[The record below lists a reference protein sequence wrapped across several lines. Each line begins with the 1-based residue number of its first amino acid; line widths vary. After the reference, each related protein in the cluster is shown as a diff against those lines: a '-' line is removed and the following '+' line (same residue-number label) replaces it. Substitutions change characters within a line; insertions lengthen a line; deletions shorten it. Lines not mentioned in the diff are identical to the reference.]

1 MVNVVCIVVLK
12 IIHKGPGPLP
22 RRTAAPSAEERDK
35 RSAALLSRLAAEPEG
50 YAECYPG
57 LREMDDAIDDSDDE
71 VDYTKMDAGNKKG
84 PIGKLFLL
92 LKYKNRLTTY
102 NT

>member
-1 MVNVVCIVVLK
+1 MNKSLVYVL
-12 IIHKGPGPLP
+12 GPGPLP
-22 RRTAAPSAEERDK
+22 RRQLPGTAEERDK

-84 PIGKLFLL
+84 PIGKIIL
-92 LKYKNRLTTY
+92 YTY
-102 NT
+102 NDNK

>member
-1 MVNVVCIVVLK
+1 MNVSPLSS
-12 IIHKGPGPLP
+12 PGPAVSARKQVP
-22 RRTAAPSAEERDK
+22 AAPA

-71 VDYTKMDAGNKKG
+71 VDYSKMDSGNKKG
-84 PIGKLFLL
+84 PIGW
-92 LKYKNRLTTY
+92 
-102 NT
+102 

>member
-1 MVNVVCIVVLK
+1 MDQLRVASYVFPLCTCS
-12 IIHKGPGPLP
+12 GPGPLP
-22 RRTAAPSAEERDK
+22 RRQAPANPEERDK

-84 PIGKLFLL
+84 PIGM
-92 LKYKNRLTTY
+92 
-102 NT
+102 